1 MDKEITITIK
11 REDLQA
17 LYSAYLIEYY
27 GGLQVQCVEIQK
39 DLAEQKQRIGKV
51 VNEALGQTE
60 IDKSNPLTNN

>member
-17 LYSAYLIEYY
+17 LYSAYLIQYY
-27 GGLQVQCVEIQK
+27 GGLQVQCMEIQK

>member
-1 MDKEITITIK
+1 MDKEITITIT

-17 LYSAYLIEYY
+17 LYSAYLIQYY
-27 GGLQVQCVEIQK
+27 GGLQVQCMEIQK

-51 VNEALGQTE
+51 VNEALQTE

>member
-27 GGLQVQCVEIQK
+27 GGLQVQCMEIQQE
-39 DLAEQKQRIGKV
+39 LAEQKKRIAKV
-51 VNEALGQTE
+51 VNEALEADGN
-60 IDKSNPLTNN
+60 K